1 VRDALGIRPHP
12 PLRGEGRDHEFRRS
26 AALTGPAAEV
36 ASLTGLRPSPVR
48 GGGKPVREALGIG
61 PSPSPPQG
69 GGGQFRRKSQTSNPL
84 SQKSNFSPPSGGKY
98 SSSLEEN
105 YICPR
110 FSTKNAEISKKI
122 EDFLRYNFL
131 REKGVRRSASC
142 SKGFTRLTRKSL
154 RQALRVYS
162 RVLEDFSKT
171 YYSVNL
177 QIILNIQSTII
188 CYMLVLTFEKNP
200 NSQ

>member
-1 VRDALGIRPHP
+1 MPPRRGEGRKPVRDALGIRPPP

-131 REKGVRRSASC
+131 REK
-142 SKGFTRLTRKSL
+142 F
-154 RQALRVYS
+154 QH
-162 RVLEDFSKT
+162 
-171 YYSVNL
+171 
-177 QIILNIQSTII
+177 
-188 CYMLVLTFEKNP
+188 
-200 NSQ
+200 